1 MVKPPRYLPGEALT
15 MLDVTRE
22 LMAGRPIFQGTTLI
36 KPEQAKRTL
45 FATLEALAERGG
57 IFRAMENPEWREKDA
72 P

>member
-22 LMAGRPIFQGTTLI
+22 LMAGHPIFQGATII

-57 IFRAMENPEWREKDA
+57 IFRAVENPEWREKDA